1 MKILIFIVAIT
12 LSPSYGFAGWFGPST
27 YEECVLENIKDV
39 KGERAATLLAQVCRK
54 KFPVKCSEKFPEKI
68 SSQVIRPPGP
78 MSDEEF
84 DKFMEERRQ
93 RQIEEGKKMAPVNN
107 FV

>member
-54 KFPVKCSEKFPEKI
+54 KFPEKI

-93 RQIEEGKKMAPVNN
+93 RQIEEGKKNGTCQ
-107 FV
+107 